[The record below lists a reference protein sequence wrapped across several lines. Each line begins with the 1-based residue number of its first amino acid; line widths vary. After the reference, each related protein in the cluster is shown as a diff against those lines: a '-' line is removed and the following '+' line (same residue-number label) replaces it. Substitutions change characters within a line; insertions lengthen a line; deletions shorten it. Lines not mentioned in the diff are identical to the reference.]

1 MAAHPPYPG
10 EEEKSSIHGEQ
21 VSQKRKKKHVYNQI
35 TLGIWMVHYPFYLI
49 PEVFYIIRMWRL
61 ICDLNRLCQGGNL
74 EFQGALLDVSAAK
87 PY

>member
-1 MAAHPPYPG
+1 
-10 EEEKSSIHGEQ
+10 
-21 VSQKRKKKHVYNQI
+21 
-35 TLGIWMVHYPFYLI
+35 MVHYPFYLI
-49 PEVFYIIRMWRL
+49 HEVFYIIRMWRL